1 MYKHICKKNI
11 TAILIALILTTLSIG
26 PAPTANAKSFSTTD
40 NSSTSEDS
48 QAPVEESN
56 IDESISDDNDAALS
70 DTSMDQA
77 QPNTDASSAAAS
89 KESSDDSDT
98 GSSIEGTDEEED
110 LLAPMTQDV
119 SDATKGIVQ
128 VNSIYTD
135 DSGKEYII
143 LGCTGFLIGNT
154 EDGEYV
160 ITTNSVVA
168 PTKPT
173 RDDAFATIGV
183 DEEED
188 EWDKI
193 DLEAQVVVE
202 GDVTIEA
209 TVVTRSPELNIAV
222 LKLSQPLYNRTPLTI
237 LTSDDI
243 TNAKPYKATE
253 AVYALGFPF
262 AVRYD
267 RNTVMYDQD
276 DVTMSSGSIANN
288 KTYKDIQVIEHD
300 CLITGN
306 NCGGPLLNENGYV
319 IGINEQ
325 KKDGR
330 YYCSVDSAE
339 LVRILDALG
348 IKYSKLTTTD
358 LIEQEEAIAA
368 ALEEAAA
375 KEKAQADAEASRLAA
390 ENKNRTKEVVVNN
403 EIPKWIY
410 IVLIAL
416 GIGFLIVI
424 VIMVIMIITRHKEK
438 TPGKPKKKRS
448 KKPGDEIPDGAGRYD
463 NLPEKKK
470 AVIPEADQIV
480 KGTSSAQSQGMTGS
494 SDTSILGGGDSG
506 ATVVL
511 GSATPQSKRMTY
523 YGNLLRRKN
532 GENHVIDKNKYT
544 IGKDSL
550 HVDLCIKDN
559 CAISRQHAVV
569 EARDGV
575 MYITD
580 LGSTNGTFLNG
591 KRLAQGQANELH
603 YGDTILI
610 ADEEFGYRR

>member
-11 TAILIALILTTLSIG
+11 TAILIAWILTTLSIG

-40 NSSTSEDS
+40 NSSTLEDS

-77 QPNTDASSAAAS
+77 QPNTDASSSAAS

-424 VIMVIMIITRHKEK
+424 VIMVIMIITRHKDK
-438 TPGKPKKKRS
+438 NPGKPKKKRS

-569 EARDGV
+569 EAKDGV

>member
-1 MYKHICKKNI
+1 MSKSICKRI
-11 TAILIALILTTLSIG
+11 IAGIMTVLVSSMIMMSPVQATSAEGFSSSESDSSVQESTATVEESSVESMAASSLEATDTQ
-26 PAPTANAKSFSTTD
+26 ASTTD
-40 NSSTSEDS
+40 
-48 QAPVEESN
+48 
-56 IDESISDDNDAALS
+56 
-70 DTSMDQA
+70 
-77 QPNTDASSAAAS
+77 
-89 KESSDDSDT
+89 DSDVSNDSGT
-98 GSSIEGTDEEED
+98 GSSLEDEEID
-110 LLAPMTQDV
+110 LSAPMTENV
-119 SDATKGIVQ
+119 ADATKGIVQ

-135 DSGKEYII
+135 DAGKEHII

-193 DLEAQVVVE
+193 DLKAQVVVQ
-202 GDVTIEA
+202 GDITIEA
-209 TVVTRSPELNIAV
+209 TVVTRSPELNIAI

-237 LTSDDI
+237 LTSDEI
-243 TNAKPYKATE
+243 ESQKPYKATE
-253 AVYALGFPF
+253 TVYALGFPF

-288 KTYKDIQVIEHD
+288 KTYNDIHVVEHD

-306 NCGGPLLNENGYV
+306 NCGGPLLNEKGYV

-339 LVRILDALG
+339 LVIILDALG
-348 IKYSKLTTTD
+348 ITYSKITTTD
-358 LIEQEEAIAA
+358 LIEQEEAENAA
-368 ALEEAAA
+368 MEASAA
-375 KEKAQADAEASRLAA
+375 AEASRQAA
-390 ENKNRTKEVVVNN
+390 ANKASTVTTEKVIINQ

-410 IVLIAL
+410 IAMIGLGVGIVLVI
-416 GIGFLIVI
+416 IVLL
-424 VIMVIMIITRHKEK
+424 VMILNKNKEK
-438 TPGKPKKKRS
+438 KPKVPKEKKN
-448 KKPGDEIPDGAGRYD
+448 KKPKEEIPDGAGRYN

-470 AVIPEADQIV
+470 AVIPNADQIV
-480 KGTSSAQSQGMTGS
+480 KGTPNVAAQGMTGS
-494 SDTSILGGGDSG
+494 SDTSILGGGDSN
-506 ATVVL
+506 ATTVL
-511 GSATPQSKRMTY
+511 GSATPQSKRFTY

-532 GENHVIDKNKYT
+532 GENHVIDKTKYT

-559 CAISRQHAVV
+559 SAISRQHAVI

-575 MYITD
+575 IYITD

-591 KRLAQGQANELH
+591 KRLAQGQANEIH

-610 ADEEFGYRR
+610 ADEEFGYRK

>member
-1 MYKHICKKNI
+1 MFKFIRKRNVAGI
-11 TAILIALILTTLSIG
+11 LLILILSTILTMPVQATGFRDHKSESDSSTEEIS
-26 PAPTANAKSFSTTD
+26 NASSAESTKEDFVD
-40 NSSTSEDS
+40 NNNEASTSESSDVASDAETSNSASNSDS
-48 QAPVEESN
+48 V
-56 IDESISDDNDAALS
+56 SDDA
-70 DTSMDQA
+70 
-77 QPNTDASSAAAS
+77 
-89 KESSDDSDT
+89 DT
-98 GSSIEGTDEEED
+98 GSSLEDEEID
-110 LLAPMTQDV
+110 LSAPMTQNV
-119 SDATKGIVQ
+119 ADATKGIVQ
-128 VNSIYTD
+128 VNSIYTND
-135 DSGKEYII
+135 AGKEYII

-173 RDDAFATIGV
+173 RDDAFETIGV

-193 DLEAQVVVE
+193 NLTAQVVVE

-209 TVVTRSPELNIAV
+209 TVVTRSPELNIAI

-237 LTSDDI
+237 LASDEPGS
-243 TNAKPYKATE
+243 AKPYSATE
-253 AVYALGFPF
+253 KVYALGFPF
-262 AVRYD
+262 AVRFD

-288 KTYKDIQVIEHD
+288 KTYNDIQVIEHD

-306 NCGGPLLNENGYV
+306 NCGGPLINEKGYV

-330 YYCSVDSAE
+330 YYCSVDCSE

-348 IKYSKLTTTD
+348 VTYSKVTTSD
-358 LIEQEEAIAA
+358 IIEQEEAAIAA
-368 ALEEAAA
+368 MEASAAA
-375 KEKAQADAEASRLAA
+375 EESRRAAASNTSVTTTEKVIVNQ
-390 ENKNRTKEVVVNN
+390 EV
-403 EIPKWIY
+403 PKWIY
-410 IVLIAL
+410 IALI
-416 GIGFLIVI
+416 GIGVGIFVVI
-424 VIMVIMIITRHKEK
+424 VFLVILIISRHKEK
-438 TPGKPKKKRS
+438 RPKIPKEKKS
-448 KKPGDEIPDGAGRYD
+448 KKQKEEIPDGAGRYN

-470 AVIPEADQIV
+470 AVIPNADQIV
-480 KGTSSAQSQGMTGS
+480 KGTSNVSSQGMTGS
-494 SDTSILGGGDSG
+494 SDTSILGGGDNN
-506 ATVVL
+506 ATTVL
-511 GSATPQSKRMTY
+511 GSVTPQSKRLTY
-523 YGNLLRRKN
+523 FGNLLRRKN
-532 GENHVIDKNKYT
+532 GENHVIDKTKYT

-559 CAISRQHAVV
+559 SAISRQHAVI
-569 EARDGV
+569 EAKDGA
-575 MYITD
+575 MFITD

-591 KRLAQGQANELH
+591 KRLAQGQANEIH

>member
-1 MYKHICKKNI
+1 MFKFISKRHI
-11 TAILIALILTTLSIG
+11 AGFMSVLVWSMVLTTPVQATGSNSLKKGNGSSVEDTSDSGIEESITEENTG
-26 PAPTANAKSFSTTD
+26 D
-40 NSSTSEDS
+40 NS
-48 QAPVEESN
+48 
-56 IDESISDDNDAALS
+56 DESSTGASTDVSEGTSNAASESDSVSDDA
-70 DTSMDQA
+70 
-77 QPNTDASSAAAS
+77 
-89 KESSDDSDT
+89 DT
-98 GSSIEGTDEEED
+98 GSSLEEEEID
-110 LLAPMTQDV
+110 PSAPMTESV
-119 SDATKGIVQ
+119 ADATKGIVQ
-128 VNSIYTD
+128 VNSIYTND
-135 DSGKEYII
+135 AGKEFII

-183 DEEED
+183 DEEEED
-188 EWDKI
+188 WDKI

-202 GDVTIEA
+202 GDITIEA
-209 TVVTRSPELNIAV
+209 TVVTRSPELNIAI

-237 LTSDDI
+237 LSSDELGS
-243 TNAKPYKATE
+243 AKPYNATE
-253 AVYALGFPF
+253 KVYALGFPF

-288 KTYKDIQVIEHD
+288 KTYRDIHVIEHD

-306 NCGGPLLNENGYV
+306 NCGGPLINENGYV

-330 YYCSVDSAE
+330 YYCSVDCAE

-348 IKYSKLTTTD
+348 ITYSKLTTTD
-358 LIEQEEAIAA
+358 LIEQEEAAMAA
-368 ALEEAAA
+368 MEASAA
-375 KEKAQADAEASRLAA
+375 AEASRRAA
-390 ENKNRTKEVVVNN
+390 SSTTSVTTTEKVIVNQEV
-403 EIPKWIY
+403 PKWIY
-410 IVLIAL
+410 IALIAIGA
-416 GIGFLIVI
+416 GIIVVI
-424 VIMVIMIITRHKEK
+424 VILVILIISRRKEK
-438 TPGKPKKKRS
+438 GPKIPKEKKK
-448 KKPGDEIPDGAGRYD
+448 KQKEEIPDGAGRYN

-470 AVIPEADQIV
+470 TVIPNADQIV
-480 KGTSSAQSQGMTGS
+480 KGTSNASSQGMTGS
-494 SDTSILGGGDSG
+494 SDTSILGGGDSD
-506 ATVVL
+506 ATTVL
-511 GSATPQSKRMTY
+511 GSVTPQSKRMTY
-523 YGNLLRRKN
+523 FGNLLRRKN
-532 GENHVIDKNKYT
+532 GENHVIDKTKYT

-559 CAISRQHAVV
+559 SAISRQHAVL
-569 EARDGV
+569 EARDGA
-575 MYITD
+575 MFITD

-591 KRLAQGQANELH
+591 KRLAQGQANEIH

>member
-1 MYKHICKKNI
+1 MNKHFYKKYLAGVI
-11 TAILIALILTTLSIG
+11 TTLALTTLASVPVHVSHAQSLNTADTSDISEESQAPIATSSI
-26 PAPTANAKSFSTTD
+26 AESNSDDNEAATQDTSAEQSLTSTGAT
-40 NSSTSEDS
+40 SSDASEDS
-48 QAPVEESN
+48 
-56 IDESISDDNDAALS
+56 SDDA
-70 DTSMDQA
+70 
-77 QPNTDASSAAAS
+77 
-89 KESSDDSDT
+89 DT
-98 GSSIEGTDEEED
+98 GSSIEDSEED
-110 LLAPMTQDV
+110 LLAPMTQNV

-154 EDGEYV
+154 DDGEYV

-193 DLEAQVVVE
+193 DLKAQVVVE

-243 TNAKPYKATE
+243 TSAKPYKATE

-330 YYCSVDSAE
+330 YYCSVDSSE

-358 LIEQEEAIAA
+358 LIEQEEAMTA

-375 KEKAQADAEASRLAA
+375 EEKAKADAEASRLAA
-390 ENKNRTKEVVVNN
+390 EKQNHTQEVVVNN

-416 GIGFLIVI
+416 GIGFLIVV

-438 TPGKPKKKRS
+438 SPGQPRKKKS
-448 KKPGDEIPDGAGRYD
+448 KKPTDKIPDGAGRYD

-480 KGTSSAQSQGMTGS
+480 KGSSGAQSQGMTGS

-532 GENHVIDKNKYT
+532 GENHVIDKTKYT

-569 EARDGV
+569 EAKDGA

>member
-1 MYKHICKKNI
+1 MCKFISKRTI
-11 TAILIALILTTLSIG
+11 AGCLLVLLVSAVSTTPVYAISSSGIYSESNSSDTNKSYASAEESTTEENTENNSE
-26 PAPTANAKSFSTTD
+26 KSTTD
-40 NSSTSEDS
+40 GLTDVSEG
-48 QAPVEESN
+48 ASN
-56 IDESISDDNDAALS
+56 
-70 DTSMDQA
+70 
-77 QPNTDASSAAAS
+77 AAS
-89 KESSDDSDT
+89 DSDSVSDSSDT
-98 GSSIEGTDEEED
+98 GSSLEEDEEID
-110 LLAPMTQDV
+110 PSAPMTDNV
-119 SDATKGIVQ
+119 ADATKGIVQ
-128 VNSIYTD
+128 VNSIYTND
-135 DSGKEYII
+135 AGKEFII

-173 RDDAFATIGV
+173 RDDAFRTIGV
-183 DEEED
+183 DEDEED
-188 EWDKI
+188 WDKI
-193 DLEAQVVVE
+193 DLGAQVVVE
-202 GDVTIEA
+202 GDITIEA
-209 TVVTRSPELNIAV
+209 TVVTRSPELNIAI

-237 LTSDDI
+237 LSSDELGSE
-243 TNAKPYKATE
+243 KPYKATE
-253 AVYALGFPF
+253 KVYALGFPF

-288 KTYKDIQVIEHD
+288 KTYNDIQVIEHD

-306 NCGGPLLNENGYV
+306 NCGGPLINENGYV

-348 IKYSKLTTTD
+348 ITYSKLTTTD
-358 LIEQEEAIAA
+358 LIEQEAA
-368 ALEEAAA
+368 AVAAM
-375 KEKAQADAEASRLAA
+375 EAQAAAEASRREASSTTSTTTT
-390 ENKNRTKEVVVNN
+390 ETVIVNQ
-403 EIPKWIY
+403 ELPRWIY
-410 IVLIAL
+410 IALIAIGV
-416 GIGFLIVI
+416 GIVVVIAFLVI
-424 VIMVIMIITRHKEK
+424 LIISKNKEK
-438 TPGKPKKKRS
+438 GPKPKKEKKS
-448 KKPGDEIPDGAGRYD
+448 KKPKEEIPDGSGRYN

-470 AVIPEADQIV
+470 AVIPNADQIV
-480 KGTSSAQSQGMTGS
+480 KGTSNASSQGMTGS
-494 SDTSILGGGDSG
+494 SDTSILGGGDSD
-506 ATVVL
+506 ATTVL
-511 GSATPQSKRMTY
+511 GSATPQSKRLTY
-523 YGNLLRRKN
+523 FGNLLRRKN
-532 GENHVIDKNKYT
+532 GENHVIDKTKYT

-559 CAISRQHAVV
+559 SAISRQHAVL
-569 EARDGV
+569 EAKNGA

-591 KRLAQGQANELH
+591 KRLAQGQANEIH